1 VKPASQVRK
10 RAQHGATLVVGMIL
24 LALVSMLALAGA
36 GAAHIELRVAQNE
49 RFRENAALA
58 ASAGIE
64 YAIGRIVTTP
74 DPATVTT
81 TFAGVMPASS
91 DRYSVVTRL
100 AGFELALPQEE
111 GSRAAGAHFEI
122 LSTGHSGRSVDRQ
135 RATVMLVVDSAEA
148 TPQPCLAETARCLQ
162 AGDLVRTSWQR
173 VPAP

>member
-1 VKPASQVRK
+1 VKEPSSVRK
-10 RAQHGATLVVGMIL
+10 RGQHGATLVVGMIL
-24 LALVSMLALAGA
+24 LALVSMLGLAGA
-36 GAAHIELRVAQNE
+36 GTAHIELRVAQNE

-74 DPATVTT
+74 DPATLTA
-81 TFAGVMPASS
+81 TFDGAMPDSS

-111 GSRAAGAHFEI
+111 GSLAAGAHFEI
-122 LSTGHSGRSVDRQ
+122 LSTGRSGRGVDRQ
-135 RATVMLVVDSAEA
+135 RATVMLVVYSAEA
-148 TPQPCLAETARCLQ
+148 TRQPCLAETARCLR

-173 VPAP
+173 VPVP

>member
-1 VKPASQVRK
+1 VKQTSHVRG

-24 LALVSMLALAGA
+24 LALVSMLGLAGA

-74 DPATVTT
+74 DPATATA
-81 TFAGVMPASS
+81 TFEGAMPDSS

-111 GSRAAGAHFEI
+111 GSHAAGAHFEI
-122 LSTGHSGRSVDRQ
+122 LSTGRSGRSVDRQ
-135 RATVMLVVDSAEA
+135 RTTVMLVVDSAEA
-148 TPQPCLAETARCLQ
+148 SPRPCLTETLRCLRT
-162 AGDLVRTSWQR
+162 GDLVRTSWQR